1 MRRDI
6 ELAIKQ
12 SFSTSHFVTALEE
25 MGYEFQNIAKFVGL
39 KPQGAKYFTR
49 LETLGQNY
57 TVDSIKD
64 RIFRNNFREYPV
76 AHYERRI
83 KRYSITGSVRKSNK
97 IGGFHALYLHY
108 CYKLGILPKGRRA
121 KPMHPLLREDIRFLD
136 KIIAQTNLIC
146 DNRIENTS
154 QLSDF
159 VIKTKLQIDE
169 YTSLRK
175 EIQTILRRK
184 DAPAN
189 VTELMQ
195 NKDDLTKQITM
206 FRKQIRTAT
215 AIKERSEKMRHNLNA
230 IKEAEKMKQ
239 EKEHQRKLKQKK
251 SRDYER

>member
-1 MRRDI
+1 M
-6 ELAIKQ
+6 AG
-12 SFSTSHFVTALEE
+12 ST
-25 MGYEFQNIAKFVGL
+25 
-39 KPQGAKYFTR
+39 
-49 LETLGQNY
+49 
-57 TVDSIKD
+57 
-64 RIFRNNFREYPV
+64 
-76 AHYERRI
+76 
-83 KRYSITGSVRKSNK
+83 RKSKK
-97 IGGFHALYLHY
+97 IVGFHALYLHY

-159 VIKTKLQIDE
+159 VNKTKSQIDE
-169 YTSLRK
+169 YVSLRK

-184 DAPAN
+184 DAPSN
-189 VTELMQ
+189 VNELMQ
-195 NKDDLTKQITM
+195 NKYELTKQITM
-206 FRKQIRTAT
+206 LRKQIRTAA

-239 EKEHQRKLKQKK
+239 EKELQRKLKQKK